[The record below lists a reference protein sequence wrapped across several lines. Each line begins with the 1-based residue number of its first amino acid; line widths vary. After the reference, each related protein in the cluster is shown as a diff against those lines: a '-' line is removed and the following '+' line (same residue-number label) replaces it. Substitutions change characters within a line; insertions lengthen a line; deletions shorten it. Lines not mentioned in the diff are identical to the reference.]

1 MSTAAYIVDSRYVRQ
16 LLAGWGIAEA
26 SISIIPNAVDPAELD
41 APGDGARIRREMEIP
56 SGAKLIGII
65 AHLFPEKGH
74 ESLLESFA
82 RASFP
87 RGEIFLLIVGSGP
100 LRDRLEHQAAALGI
114 GSSVRFTGN
123 RADLNDVL
131 AAVDLCVLPSRW
143 EGFGIVLAEALY
155 KNVPVVATRGSGTE
169 EIVEDGV
176 TGALVDFGDVGALA
190 AALQRGLFDSSWRKK
205 TAPRERKGLARV
217 DSGGSRVPLRR
228 RLSNGESRRAAIMT
242 PMQPEEVRRP
252 AFVAGG
258 EWNWFVSALRRYG
271 PGALLFG
278 VVAAAAATGVF
289 LVSPRQF
296 RSVALIEPPAVP
308 YLDDKGQVQFKSLYR
323 GLPSGN
329 GRGGGIQRPHLDS
342 NRPARAQDRRIDARV
357 PRSTSLLSLSIVS
370 SAPEND
376 RRQLSALLEA
386 IRSYLQPRVD
396 LERSNLNNLLVAA
409 QTEVEDHKSHIANFE
424 QERLAIVKEQA
435 VAGQQIQTA
444 RKKIEELEGRQIRAT
459 EKAGSEPALTA
470 LLYSNN
476 LANLQQYVDSIQSRL
491 TYDLKKREIEILN
504 NLSTA
509 RRGLENA
516 QSSIAVRETLIRS
529 LRGFTVVQ
537 PSATLARPVGPPFLV
552 LAGAAFLAAAAG
564 YIAVRLAL
572 AALMSP
578 GTVRP

>member
-1 MSTAAYIVDSRYVRQ
+1 
-16 LLAGWGIAEA
+16 
-26 SISIIPNAVDPAELD
+26 
-41 APGDGARIRREMEIP
+41 
-56 SGAKLIGII
+56 
-65 AHLFPEKGH
+65 
-74 ESLLESFA
+74 
-82 RASFP
+82 
-87 RGEIFLLIVGSGP
+87 
-100 LRDRLEHQAAALGI
+100 
-114 GSSVRFTGN
+114 
-123 RADLNDVL
+123 
-131 AAVDLCVLPSRW
+131 
-143 EGFGIVLAEALY
+143 
-155 KNVPVVATRGSGTE
+155 
-169 EIVEDGV
+169 
-176 TGALVDFGDVGALA
+176 
-190 AALQRGLFDSSWRKK
+190 
-205 TAPRERKGLARV
+205 
-217 DSGGSRVPLRR
+217 
-228 RLSNGESRRAAIMT
+228 MT
-242 PMQPEEVRRP
+242 SMQPEEVRRP

-278 VVAAAAATGVF
+278 VVAAAVAAGVF

-308 YLDDKGQVQFKSLYR
+308 YLDDKGQVQFKSLVTADSLLAMVQEGAFNGPISTAT
-323 GLPSGN
+323 GLPELK
-329 GRGGGIQRPHLDS
+329 I
-342 NRPARAQDRRIDARV
+342 RRIDARV
-357 PRSTSLLSLSIVS
+357 PRSTSLLSLAIVS

-424 QERLAIVKEQA
+424 QEHLAIVKEQA

-529 LRGFTVVQ
+529 LRGFTVVR

-552 LAGAAFLAAAAG
+552 VAGAAFLARQRAT
-564 YIAVRLAL
+564 
-572 AALMSP
+572 SP
-578 GTVRP
+578 SGSLSPR